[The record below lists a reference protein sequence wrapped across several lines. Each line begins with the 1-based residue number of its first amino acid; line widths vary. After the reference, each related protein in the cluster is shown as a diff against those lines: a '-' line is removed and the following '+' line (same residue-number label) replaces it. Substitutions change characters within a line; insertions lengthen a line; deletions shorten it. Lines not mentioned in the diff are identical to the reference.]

1 MRSDFIVIK
10 SIGSQ
15 DAAQMRLAQD
25 DQMIHTLAPDRSDQ
39 SFGKAVLPRRGWRRR
54 FVPDAHGAHSSCN
67 DGAIDPTPITNQ
79 GARSLV
85 PGECLGELA
94 RDPFRRRTCC
104 DVDPDQISTVQTDND
119 EGIEQVEANGRS
131 DKQVHGSNVRRVVPQ
146 ERPPSLTWR
155 PASLDHVLSN
165 ARLRDLKPEFEQLA
179 VDARRSPKRVL
190 NAHSPDQRSEVR
202 LDLRPPSPRTRLPTP
217 VATKA
222 GTMPPHEGYQDG
234 RS

>member
-67 DGAIDPTPITNQ
+67 DGAIDPIPITNQ
-79 GARSLV
+79 VARSLV

-94 RDPFRRRTCC
+94 RDSVGTSA
-104 DVDPDQISTVQTDND
+104 I
-119 EGIEQVEANGRS
+119 
-131 DKQVHGSNVRRVVPQ
+131 
-146 ERPPSLTWR
+146 
-155 PASLDHVLSN
+155 
-165 ARLRDLKPEFEQLA
+165 
-179 VDARRSPKRVL
+179 
-190 NAHSPDQRSEVR
+190 
-202 LDLRPPSPRTRLPTP
+202 LDLAAR
-217 VATKA
+217 VA
-222 GTMPPHEGYQDG
+222 
-234 RS
+234 